1 MADKKILT
9 QMLEHLVNDEQDK
22 AEELFHEYVVAKSR
36 EIYEELIESELE
48 EESKDEEVEEA
59 TKESDEDE
67 VEEATEESDEDA
79 VEEATEE
86 DSDEEVEENLEDL
99 AVEGDDDME
108 MGGDPTDELEAEL
121 DAEEGED
128 EEEKDEEALFQDLE
142 EIVDELQ
149 AKFDELKGQ
158 EAGEEEAE
166 MGDEEEKEEMFAPES
181 AEEELE
187 TVREYVEKAP
197 APVTS
202 EQGADT
208 KSTVAGKNDMGGT
221 SANIAKG
228 ADEKGRP
235 APTAKEHNAGNVN
248 VPGAKNAT
256 KMTNEKGAGK
266 ETAADNKDSLFRG

>member
-149 AKFDELKGQ
+149 AKFDELKGH
-158 EAGEEEAE
+158 EAGEEE
-166 MGDEEEKEEMFAPES
+166 GEEEAEEMFAPES

-235 APTAKEHNAGNVN
+235 APTAKEHNGGNVN